1 MLPPR
6 FAAAAAAIFAGLLT
20 GCAPAGTAS
29 DATTVVT
36 IGATTTTTPVWVGTP
51 DEAEWWAVDAICHEA
66 NDVALADAID
76 VLTLSTT
83 PDPRDLADYYRRRA
97 DQVDALLEQFA
108 EVTPPADTADD
119 WPTVL
124 AGLADYAEWAR
135 GIAAE
140 VAADGLEVDQTPDP
154 GLEAFRTLM
163 RYGACNVLLD
173 VN

>member
-1 MLPPR
+1 MHPLR
-6 FAAAAAAIFAGLLT
+6 FTAAAAIAAGLLT
-20 GCAPAGTAS
+20 ACTPSG
-29 DATTVVT
+29 DATDATPVVT
-36 IGATTTTTPVWVGTP
+36 IGATTTTTPVWVGSA

-66 NDVALADAID
+66 NDIALADAID

-83 PDPRDLADYYRRRA
+83 PDPNDLAGYYRRRA
-97 DQVDALLEQFA
+97 DQVDALVEQFA
-108 EVTPPADTADD
+108 DVTPPADTAQE
-119 WPTVL
+119 WPAVL
-124 AGLADYAEWAR
+124 AGLTDYADWAR
-135 GIAAE
+135 DIADQ

>member
-6 FAAAAAAIFAGLLT
+6 FAAVVAAIAVGLFT
-20 GCAPAGTAS
+20 ACAPSG
-29 DATTVVT
+29 DATDATPVVT
-36 IGATTTTTPVWVGTP
+36 IGATTTTTPVWVGTA

-76 VLTLSTT
+76 LLTLSTT
-83 PDPRDLADYYRRRA
+83 PDRNDLADYYRRRA
-97 DQVDALLEQFA
+97 EQVDALVEQFA
-108 EVTPPADTADD
+108 GVTPPADTAED

-135 GIAAE
+135 GIAAQ